1 MISHGVEISIPGGVG
16 EKVPGSICRTSF
28 FLFSFSFFFLYHVF
42 VVKVQELRSAPS
54 IFLSLKILT
63 AFGYHK
69 PQGLVFISSRYIYF
83 GFSLGLHFQVKYIFH
98 LC

>member
-1 MISHGVEISIPGGVG
+1 MILKKK
-16 EKVPGSICRTSF
+16 EKEKKKKK
-28 FLFSFSFFFLYHVF
+28 
-42 VVKVQELRSAPS
+42 KVQRQPRSAPS
-54 IFLSLKILT
+54 IFFSLKILS
-63 AFGYHK
+63 AFGHYK